1 MNKLIVLA
9 TTAIVVSLS
18 MSAYSAGD
26 PPVKGKG
33 KMANEWSVVSSE
45 NSAGAQESVIKCQV
59 PPCGGTFSFPK
70 PFGKLKVGNGNGVE
84 ENDPNFRWPWQ
95 KKTEERLK
103 FVGS

>member
-18 MSAYSAGD
+18 MSAYSEGD

-33 KMANEWSVVSSE
+33 KMANEWSIVSPKD
-45 NSAGAQESVIKCQV
+45 SAGAQESVIKCQV
-59 PPCGGTFSFPK
+59 LPCGGTITVPE
-70 PFGKLKVGNGNGVE
+70 PFGKVKAIDGVGIE
-84 ENDPNFRWPWQ
+84 EKDPNFRWPWQ